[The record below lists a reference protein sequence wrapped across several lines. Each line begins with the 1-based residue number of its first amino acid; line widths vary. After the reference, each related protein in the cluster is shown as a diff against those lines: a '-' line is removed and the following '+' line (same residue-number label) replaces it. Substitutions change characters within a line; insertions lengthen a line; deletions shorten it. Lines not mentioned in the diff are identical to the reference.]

1 MPRPLSDRSAERVDL
16 PGAVS
21 RDRRALARRERGPD
35 PADRAAAHANLADA
49 LERTA
54 IPSAVAEAH
63 RHRLAA
69 LVYHLAAG
77 SGEPLH
83 LALAGYATR
92 YRRAEAVG
100 ERLAVPRLT
109 ELLDD
114 PTFAPLDDW
123 LRERAADVA
132 EVQTTADFYLEQARR
147 IGLGEGL
154 GEQADVETRTG

>member
-1 MPRPLSDRSAERVDL
+1 VPRPLSDRSAERVDL
-16 PGAVS
+16 PGAIS

-69 LVYHLAAG
+69 LVYQLVAVA
-77 SGEPLH
+77 GEPLH

-92 YRRAEAVG
+92 YRRAEAAG
-100 ERLAVPRLT
+100 EALAVPRLT

-114 PTFAPLDDW
+114 PSFEPLDDW

-147 IGLGEGL
+147 IGIGEGL
-154 GEQADVETRTG
+154 GEQADPA

>member
-1 MPRPLSDRSAERVDL
+1 MAE
-16 PGAVS
+16 S
-21 RDRRALARRERGPD
+21 
-35 PADRAAAHANLADA
+35 
-49 LERTA
+49 
-54 IPSAVAEAH
+54 H

-77 SGEPLH
+77 SSEPLH
-83 LALAGYATR
+83 LALAGYAAR
-92 YRRAEAVG
+92 FRRAEAAG
-100 ERLAVPRLT
+100 EPLAVPRLT

-132 EVQTTADFYLEQARR
+132 DMQTIADFYLEQARR

-154 GEQADVETRTG
+154 GEQADVETRTD